1 MTLPARI
8 PGERHRP
15 CFDNLL
21 AVLRRERPDRPV
33 LYELFLNDPLYRAA
47 AGSTRDWSDRET
59 MIVDQIKAWHYLGYD
74 YANVWQ
80 LYDFSFS
87 RPQHQKLQTISLNDA
102 QIITDWPS
110 FERYAW
116 PDPTTACV
124 VPDTLL
130 LRHLPPGMKLVPLG
144 PGGVLENVIG
154 LVGFETLC
162 YLIADDA
169 KLAQAIFDAVGSRLL
184 ALYERILELQSVG
197 AVVANDDWG
206 FKTQPMLAPD
216 DLRRFVFP
224 WHARI
229 VAAAHAAGKPVIL
242 HSCGNP
248 LSIMEDVIEGM
259 RFDGRHSYEDAIIPV
274 EDAYERW
281 GRRIATIGGIDV
293 DFLCRATPAAIRA
306 RARAMLERTAAR
318 GGYALGSGNSIPEFV
333 PVENYLAMLSAAWD
347 V

>member
-1 MTLPARI
+1 
-8 PGERHRP
+8 
-15 CFDNLL
+15 
-21 AVLRRERPDRPV
+21 
-33 LYELFLNDPLYRAA
+33 
-47 AGSTRDWSDRET
+47 
-59 MIVDQIKAWHYLGYD
+59 
-74 YANVWQ
+74 
-80 LYDFSFS
+80 
-87 RPQHQKLQTISLNDA
+87 
-102 QIITDWPS
+102 
-110 FERYAW
+110 
-116 PDPTTACV
+116 
-124 VPDTLL
+124 
-130 LRHLPPGMKLVPLG
+130 MKLVPLG